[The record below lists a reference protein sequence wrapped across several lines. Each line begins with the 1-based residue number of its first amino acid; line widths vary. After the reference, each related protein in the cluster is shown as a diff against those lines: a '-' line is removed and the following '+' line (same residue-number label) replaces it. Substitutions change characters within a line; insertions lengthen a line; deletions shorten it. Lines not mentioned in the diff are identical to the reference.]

1 MLATGAGALAGS
13 ALGTAAGHA
22 AADTWNEHHAEDASQ
37 AEVQQTEEEVQQ
49 PEEDVQQPEEVTVIS
64 TEDIAT
70 DDILV
75 EPEEDPDQ
83 INVMYGGP
91 EIIETDGP
99 ILIDIEPDMYGGPDM
114 YDPDPALDIET
125 PGNTDDILLIDITD
139 DALLSDEGDDLP
151 DNIDTGNFDVCDDIY
166 LA

>member
-22 AADTWNEHHAEDASQ
+22 AADAWNEHHTEEAASQ
-37 AEVQQTEEEVQQ
+37 TEVQQTEEDVQQ
-49 PEEDVQQPEEVTVIS
+49 PEEEVTVIS
-64 TEDIAT
+64 TEDITT
-70 DDILV
+70 DDILI

-91 EIIETDGP
+91 EMIETDGP

-114 YDPDPALDIET
+114 YDPDPFLDIET
-125 PGNTDDILLIDITD
+125 PNITDDILL
-139 DALLSDEGDDLP
+139 SDVSNDLP
-151 DNIDTGNFDVCDDIY
+151 DNIDTGNFDVCNDTY
-166 LA
+166 LI